1 MAIGDQDLDFK
12 LRMQAILW
20 RLGYYT
26 RIDVKLASHSN
37 PPRQERRRQSSLVE
51 LTDIDVL
58 GIRYDA
64 DYTVSYAVAD
74 CTTSGRMKGR
84 LSPVARTFWL
94 RGVMDHFQAD
104 RGYEVLSKKLS
115 PYEKR
120 VAANLGIT
128 LLDESS
134 LQALEE
140 RYHSGRPSLRIRLTD
155 QKAYAYLEDNIHR
168 VDSRLAPLLN
178 YRQYMFWQNQANR
191 NLFNAISIVRRVH
204 GTLEPS
210 QKFHRIL
217 LLDIVAL
224 FSVAFLEAC
233 GILFRTNPDNVLKA
247 LRTYLFGG
255 PLALQTKE
263 ILLKDI
269 RTLVESLQSQPSL
282 FPDQEVTRR
291 LSLDPEYL
299 PALSDMAQRF
309 VSKPSEARNVP
320 RYLQALILERAL
332 YDGSTLRDIFAE
344 DYSDITFK
352 FVHDLAHFF
361 QDATGVDLAMFQDL
375 EKD

>member
-1 MAIGDQDLDFK
+1 MAVGNQDLSFK
-12 LRMQAILW
+12 LRMQAIMW

-26 RIDVKLASHSN
+26 RIDVKLAS
-37 PPRQERRRQSSLVE
+37 PVELPRQSRHKQAPWAE

-58 GIRYDA
+58 GIRFDA

-74 CTTSGRMKGR
+74 CTTSGRLQGR

-94 RGVMDHFQAD
+94 RGVMDHFKAD

-115 PYEKR
+115 PYEKQ

-140 RYHSGRPSLRIRLTD
+140 RYHANHAPLRIRLID
-155 QKAYAYLEDNIHR
+155 DKAYAYLEDNIHQ
-168 VDSRLAPLLN
+168 VDSGLTPLLN
-178 YRQYMFWQNQANR
+178 YRQYTFWQNDANR
-191 NLFNAISIVRRVH
+191 NLLNAISAVRKTH
-204 GTLEPS
+204 SILQSS

-224 FSVAFLEAC
+224 FSVAFLETC
-233 GILFRTNPDNVLKA
+233 GILFRTNPDNVLEA
-247 LRTYLFGG
+247 LRTHLFGG
-255 PLALQTKE
+255 PLALQTRE

-269 RTLVESLQSQPSL
+269 RTLVESLQIQPPL
-282 FPDQEVTRR
+282 FRGHEVARR

-299 PALSDMAQRF
+299 PSLSDMAQRF
-309 VSKPSEARNVP
+309 VSKPSEARTVP

-332 YDGSTLRDIFAE
+332 YDGSMLRDIFAE

-352 FVHDLAHFF
+352 FVHDLAQFF
-361 QDATGVDLAMFQDL
+361 KDATGVDPAMFQDL

>member
-26 RIDVKLASHSN
+26 RIDVKIASPLEPS
-37 PPRQERRRQSSLVE
+37 RQGQRRQSSLAE

-74 CTTSGRMKGR
+74 CTTSGRLKGR

-120 VAANLGIT
+120 VAADLGIT

-134 LQALEE
+134 LQALEK
-140 RYHSGRPSLRIRLTD
+140 RYHADHVPLRIRLTD
-155 QKAYAYLEDNIHR
+155 DKAYAYLESNIQR
-168 VDSRLAPLLN
+168 VDSELAPLLN
-178 YRQYMFWQNQANR
+178 YRKYAFWQNQANR
-191 NLFNAISIVRRVH
+191 NLLSAISIVRKVH
-204 GTLEPS
+204 NILEPS
-210 QKFHRIL
+210 QRFHRIL
-217 LLDIVAL
+217 LLDIVTL

-233 GILFRTNPDNVLKA
+233 GILFRTNPDDVFQA
-247 LRTYLFGG
+247 LRSYIFGG

-263 ILLKDI
+263 IVLRDI
-269 RTLVESLQSQPSL
+269 KTLVESLQIQLSL
-282 FPDQEVTRR
+282 FPEETRRR

-299 PALSDMAQRF
+299 PPLSDMAQRF
-309 VSKPSEARNVP
+309 ISKPSEARNIP
-320 RYLQALILERAL
+320 RYLQAVIFERAL
-332 YDGSTLRDIFAE
+332 YDGNPLRDIFMNE
-344 DYSDITFK
+344 YSDITFK

-361 QDATGVDLAMFQDL
+361 IDATGVNPATFQDL